1 MLTFLDEDGDDVDAE
16 EVAAGYKV
24 QNALAAAVTVS
35 AEARALDDLSSDAGG
50 AAAAAAGSEVIPHV
64 PIDEDGHLTSS
75 VDVGQGLFDSTV
87 VSRVCSL
94 YWNSCSFKFECI
106 MK

>member
-50 AAAAAAGSEVIPHV
+50 AAAAAGSEVIPHA
-64 PIDEDGHLTSS
+64 PIDEDSCLTNS
-75 VDVGQGLFDSTV
+75 VDVGQGLF
-87 VSRVCSL
+87 
-94 YWNSCSFKFECI
+94 N
-106 MK
+106 